1 MFYSGIMN
9 QLTAIPHL
17 DLSAEVSPSRLE
29 EIITDGRAWTRD
41 SIDPTDATFSFD
53 AQARDDLLDLV
64 KKCQG
69 LRPDDLPTATLPDL
83 SPSLKS
89 FMAKVKASCDTGLGF
104 AAVDRLELD
113 GMDIETAT
121 AVSWVLGRAVGRQ
134 VAQKWDGSML
144 YHVTDYGLKYEYGVR
159 GSYTNVELVFHT
171 DNAFAAMPPDYV
183 SLLCLN
189 AAKKGGVSRFCNLY
203 TLHNLLL
210 KNHPK
215 ALARLYE
222 PLVFDRQAEHAADA
236 PKVSY
241 APMFRWDGRR
251 LTGRAHRGLIMKGYE
266 IIGASMDTGTKDALS
281 ALEEATASP
290 DIWVEQHLER
300 GQIQFLNNRE
310 VAHYRSTF
318 EDHDDPTKKRHLIRS
333 WHRDQGG
340 VGYDG

>member
-1 MFYSGIMN
+1 MN

-69 LRPDDLPTATLPDL
+69 LRPDDLPTARLPDL
-83 SPSLKS
+83 SPSLKA
-89 FMAKVKASCDTGLGF
+89 FMAKVKASCDTGLRF

-113 GMDIETAT
+113 GIDIDTAT
-121 AVSWVLGRAVGRQ
+121 AVSWLLGRAVGRQ

-144 YHVTDYGLKYEYGVR
+144 YNVTDYGLKYEYGVR

-171 DNAFAAMPPDYV
+171 DNAFAIAPPDYV

-203 TLHNLLL
+203 SLHNLLL
-210 KNHPK
+210 KNYPK
-215 ALARLYE
+215 ALARLYQ

-281 ALEEATASP
+281 ALEEATSSP